1 MKNTLK
7 TKQNKN
13 PTLPRGPLVH
23 QGLQT
28 RQRGHEL
35 GGQPASWARIGGTLA
50 APAPASLGHVD
61 SPTSQSSTSG
71 GRSGVSIWSQR
82 RAIEVE
88 PGSCGGLGAQ
98 EGPQHRDSAEEEL
111 AAAQATAGVI
121 AGEDGLGGLIQS
133 LVCRGTKS
141 QGGQWQAHP
150 PHPASQT
157 SRPNVAK
164 HLFQD
169 IPGSG

>member
-28 RQRGHEL
+28 RRCGYEL
-35 GGQPASWARIGGTLA
+35 GGQPASRARVGGA
-50 APAPASLGHVD
+50 SADPALASLGRVD
-61 SPTSQSSTSG
+61 SPASQSSTSG

-88 PGSCGGLGAQ
+88 PASSGGLGAQ
-98 EGPQHRDSAEEEL
+98 EGPQHGDSAEEVL
-111 AAAQATAGVI
+111 AAAQASWYRQ
-121 AGEDGLGGLIQS
+121 LS
-133 LVCRGTKS
+133 LMGRG
-141 QGGQWQAHP
+141 QQNGADRLPRGIL
-150 PHPASQT
+150 ASPLT
-157 SRPNVAK
+157 S
-164 HLFQD
+164 
-169 IPGSG
+169 

>member
-28 RQRGHEL
+28 RRRGHEL
-35 GGQPASWARIGGTLA
+35 GGQPASQVRVGGASA
-50 APAPASLGHVD
+50 APAPASLGRVD
-61 SPTSQSSTSG
+61 SPASQSSTSG
-71 GRSGVSIWSQR
+71 GRSGISIWSQR
-82 RAIEVE
+82 RAIEAE
-88 PGSCGGLGAQ
+88 PASSGGLGAQ
-98 EGPQHRDSAEEEL
+98 EGPQHGDSAEEEL

-121 AGEDGLGGLIQS
+121 AGEDGLGGLIQG
-133 LVCRGTKS
+133 LVCRGTKR

-150 PHPASQT
+150 PPPCFLDLKTQCC
-157 SRPNVAK
+157 
-164 HLFQD
+164 
-169 IPGSG
+169 

>member
-1 MKNTLK
+1 M
-7 TKQNKN
+7 
-13 PTLPRGPLVH
+13 
-23 QGLQT
+23 
-28 RQRGHEL
+28 
-35 GGQPASWARIGGTLA
+35 
-50 APAPASLGHVD
+50 
-61 SPTSQSSTSG
+61 
-71 GRSGVSIWSQR
+71 
-82 RAIEVE
+82 E

-121 AGEDGLGGLIQS
+121 AGPEGSGAS
-133 LVCRGTKS
+133 YRVS
-141 QGGQWQAHP
+141 SVGGQRARVVSGRPIH